1 MYAYVLLFRTLR
13 LVSVLFGATFLFL
26 CIHTN
31 CYVDASSVLARERRI
46 CMYAYVFF
54 RLYGCPVYSAPEY
67 VISFLV
73 QRFREY
79 NILGVEVTVRI
90 PT

>member
-13 LVSVLFGATFLFL
+13 LVSVLFGATFQFI
-26 CIHTN
+26 CIHTSY
-31 CYVDASSVLARERRI
+31 YVAASSVPARARRI
-46 CMYAYVFF
+46 RMYAYVFP
-54 RLYGCPVYSAPEY
+54 RLSRCPVYSAPEY

-79 NILGVEVTVRI
+79 NIFGVEVTVRI
-90 PT
+90 LT